1 MRTTHIGVLQG
12 KTGLGRRRQA
22 LDVQAMLQDGF
33 EAAVGQRVDVDG
45 PLACGFQTA
54 FTVSLGQTQNA
65 QATAVA
71 LLWMAALMQDVL
83 YDALDVRPDAS
94 GPLNQSRRIP
104 PLNGLVGRRHVGVD
118 GGMSPLERTAHM
130 AGDATSP
137 VEHFNCRCSEAGID
151 LLPCEA
157 LRHRVVMAGDF
168 NVVVDTDRHHLPF
181 GEFITRSRQ
190 GP

>member
-1 MRTTHIGVLQG
+1 MQ
-12 KTGLGRRRQA
+12 
-22 LDVQAMLQDGF
+22 DMFDDGF
-33 EAAVGQRVDVDG
+33 G
-45 PLACGFQTA
+45 
-54 FTVSLGQTQNA
+54 
-65 QATAVA
+65 
-71 LLWMAALMQDVL
+71 
-83 YDALDVRPDAS
+83 VRPNTAS
-94 GPLNQSRRIP
+94 PVQQPRGIP
-104 PLNGLVGRRHVGVD
+104 ALNGLMGRRHVGVD

-181 GEFITRSRQ
+181 GEFVTRFRQ
-190 GP
+190 RA